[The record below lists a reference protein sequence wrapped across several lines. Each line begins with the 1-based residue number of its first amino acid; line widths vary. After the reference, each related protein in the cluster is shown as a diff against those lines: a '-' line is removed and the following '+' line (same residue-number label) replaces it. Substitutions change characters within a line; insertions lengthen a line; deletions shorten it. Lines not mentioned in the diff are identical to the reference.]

1 MALREVWNGL
11 RTAWKFIE
19 WFYFCSFSTRVDIAE
34 YNEFYKK
41 KKPKPERNLCKNE
54 RKNKIEGGEPHTNFF
69 TSNFVLITK
78 IRYIS
83 NFSTYT
89 RFINFNVRKQ
99 DHKIIIVWWHKHL

>member
-1 MALREVWNGL
+1 MRYGTGFVLHGSSLND
-11 RTAWKFIE
+11 FIFVPSVQE
-19 WFYFCSFSTRVDIAE
+19 RIQENITNFTH
-34 YNEFYKK
+34 
-41 KKPKPERNLCKNE
+41 KPKPERNLCKNE

-89 RFINFNVRKQ
+89 RFINFNIRKQ
-99 DHKIIIVWWHKHL
+99 DHKIIIV